1 MWVAKKSFGQYK
13 CSSRPMIMAISPTV
27 LRPITASFYFAAANF
42 ADNCWRQKRTR
53 LGLYGKRAAVDWERC
68 ANVQMCKCGETNLP
82 PRLGT
87 CFEEIIQ
94 IQRNFL
100 VHLYCGNGYNLGQII
115 IFQTHGFWI
124 SELNDLNDLVTF
136 KLIASLITLSSRIC
150 ERACLCNTCKVWLH
164 YHLNSFHLG

>member
-1 MWVAKKSFGQYK
+1 MSVAKKSFGQYK

-27 LRPITASFYFAAANF
+27 LRPITGSFYFAAANF

-53 LGLYGKRAAVDWERC
+53 LGLCGKRAAVDWERC

-94 IQRNFL
+94 EEISLSN
-100 VHLYCGNGYNLGQII
+100 VHLDCGNGYNLWQII
-115 IFQTHGFWI
+115 VFQTHGFWI
-124 SELNDLNDLVTF
+124 LELNDLNDLVTF
-136 KLIASLITLSSRIC
+136 KLIARLITLSSKN
-150 ERACLCNTCKVWLH
+150 LWKGMFVQYLQGLVTL
-164 YHLNSFHLG
+164 SFE

>member
-1 MWVAKKSFGQYK
+1 MQLPILPTIAGGKKGLDWVYME
-13 CSSRPMIMAISPTV
+13 RE
-27 LRPITASFYFAAANF
+27 
-42 ADNCWRQKRTR
+42 R
-53 LGLYGKRAAVDWERC
+53 LLIESG
-68 ANVQMCKCGETNLP
+68 VQMCKCGETNLP

-115 IFQTHGFWI
+115 IFQTHGLWT